1 MSSDITPLVQQKVLT
16 EECPAEQLSDS
27 RCPEGRPRVLELLQ
41 RRSPK
46 DMLLRQ
52 LQQSQSTLAAVKE
65 SFEESQ
71 RTIKR
76 LTRQKEN
83 LMGTCQDQFEY
94 IGQLQHQLA
103 QLQQQKNQTDEQFQL
118 LEAHSAEQACAIAS
132 LSEKLRW
139 ADIQIVSLEELVQK
153 EREKNAAL
161 TDLQLQFQQVQ
172 QELRLA
178 LRQKENLAGTC
189 RDQAEYIGELKD
201 KISQLQLLQSDFCS
215 IQEALQQEQMIS
227 RTAQSKLAEMEAA
240 RQQQIHQVNDL
251 QSHIELLEQE
261 KQKLACEVQG
271 LQKQLEKTDAEL
283 ALKDEHIHLAEAQ
296 RQQLKTENAA
306 LLAELQQQKQENT
319 ALLNELA
326 GLKDAGEKYQAAA
339 SQCLLFEEQI
349 LKLSEQ
355 VKEKDIQ
362 LEAAAAELGDYRNRR
377 QQWEEEAQRYTS
389 LAEQLA
395 QQCRMLEAKLQAAED
410 QLRQTSQAA
419 HRQQEEFHHRIQAA
433 ECQRQEAHKQIDALK
448 ANLDEACGQI
458 STLQSRL
465 AAAAEAEIKYQQTLE
480 QVESLQKDIR
490 NLHRRLES
498 QTAET
503 ESARLLLQESE
514 KAKTILQEKL
524 NQEKTAAK
532 RLSLQKSGLERQL
545 EDAFG
550 ALKQL
555 RGSYLQLQQT
565 YDIQADELEKT
576 CNQYQQQI
584 EQMQGQLDGA
594 VRQTQIQDSQIQEL
608 NRQYEQLA
616 ATHRDLQVQYEQQ
629 TRTLDAERA
638 DNARQINT
646 LQEQLDGAVR
656 QIQIQDSQIQE
667 PNRQYEQLAATHRD
681 LQVQYEQQTRTLDAE
696 RADNARQINTLQEQL
711 DEKTGL
717 TESLQA
723 QIDIL
728 KVTEEAYHGTL
739 EQMQLIQTKQEEL
752 QGRLEAK
759 ISELERA
766 HNQLEQSRLERH
778 KLEEELNHQK
788 LCCQQLNQQKDNLAS
803 QIETAAAASE
813 QIQKQYRQI
822 LDELEFR
829 KRQFKSELDTRDQQI
844 RSLQERLQ
852 EALHQI
858 QEFESMLE
866 LSRTEASQLR
876 QTADK
881 TTQQIIHLQS
891 RIAQQNMEYAA
902 LQDQLASLQRCPIE
916 LSDNPSDFEN
926 AQIRIQLL
934 SQDLTRETQAHAAA
948 RQELETCKTHLNR
961 LENQLQEQNQLI
973 QSLQQEKQDSA
984 VQLCQMQQEL
994 ESLQKASANV
1004 LGLERRYKEAVQRV
1018 ENLTAQV
1025 KEQTE
1030 SLKKA
1035 HQTINFLRMQKTP
1048 SSVRIPGVDTPAR
1061 PLVTPPCGPKTV
1073 QSRQPNTSGNG

>member
-1 MSSDITPLVQQKVLT
+1 VSSDITPLVQQKVLT

-616 ATHRDLQVQYEQQ
+616 ATHRDLQ
-629 TRTLDAERA
+629 A
-638 DNARQINT
+638 
-646 LQEQLDGAVR
+646 
-656 QIQIQDSQIQE
+656 
-667 PNRQYEQLAATHRD
+667 
-681 LQVQYEQQTRTLDAE
+681 QYEQQTRTLDAE

>member
-594 VRQTQIQDSQIQEL
+594 VRQTQIQDSQIQE
-608 NRQYEQLA
+608 
-616 ATHRDLQVQYEQQ
+616 
-629 TRTLDAERA
+629 
-638 DNARQINT
+638 
-646 LQEQLDGAVR
+646 
-656 QIQIQDSQIQE
+656 

>member
-616 ATHRDLQVQYEQQ
+616 ATHRDLQ
-629 TRTLDAERA
+629 A
-638 DNARQINT
+638 
-646 LQEQLDGAVR
+646 
-656 QIQIQDSQIQE
+656 
-667 PNRQYEQLAATHRD
+667 
-681 LQVQYEQQTRTLDAE
+681 QYEQQTRTLDAE

>member
-1 MSSDITPLVQQKVLT
+1 VSSDITPLVQQKVLT

-646 LQEQLDGAVR
+646 LQEQLD
-656 QIQIQDSQIQE
+656 
-667 PNRQYEQLAATHRD
+667 
-681 LQVQYEQQTRTLDAE
+681 
-696 RADNARQINTLQEQL
+696 
-711 DEKTGL
+711 EKTGL